1 MSMRLSLAKI
11 EAALLESVRADPA
24 LIGAVLEGRS
34 RGLPPETDVF
44 ADDHR
49 SLTAIAEG
57 RAEAEHGTARWRHC
71 FPWLA
76 AATGED
82 GANDV
87 AGCEVGYGPPFVLD
101 PGQVAAVARGLAEEG
116 WRFGA
121 GHAGGTY
128 EGLEALAP
136 FYTAAAHE
144 GKAVV
149 GAVR

>member
-1 MSMRLSLAKI
+1 MRLNLAKI

-24 LIGAVLEGRS
+24 LVGVVFEGRL
-34 RGLPPETDVF
+34 RGLPLETDLF

-57 RAEAEHGTARWRHC
+57 RAEAEHGTARWRQC

-82 GANDV
+82 GANDM
-87 AGCEVGYGPPFVLD
+87 AGCEVGYGPPFALD
-101 PGQVAAVARGLAEEG
+101 PAQVAAVSRGLAEEG
-116 WRFGA
+116 WKFGA
-121 GHAGGTY
+121 GHAGGAY

-136 FYTAAAHE
+136 FYAAAARE
-144 GKAVV
+144 GRAVV

>member
-11 EAALLESVRADPA
+11 EAALLESVRADPG

-34 RGLPPETDVF
+34 GGLPLETDVF

-49 SLTAIAEG
+49 SRTAIAEG
-57 RAEAEHGTARWRHC
+57 RAEAEHGTARWRRC

-87 AGCEVGYGPPFVLD
+87 AGCEVGYGPPFVPD
-101 PGQVAAVARGLAEEG
+101 PAQVAAVARGLGEEG
-116 WRFGA
+116 WGFGA
-121 GHAGGTY
+121 GHAGGAY

-136 FYTAAAHE
+136 FYAAAASE

>member
-1 MSMRLSLAKI
+1 MSMRLSLVKI

-24 LIGAVLEGRS
+24 LIAAVFEGRS
-34 RGLPPETDVF
+34 PGLPLETDVF

-57 RAEAEHGTARWRHC
+57 RAEAEHGTAGWRQC

-87 AGCEVGYGPPFVLD
+87 AGCEVGYGPPFVLE
-101 PGQVAAVARGLAEEG
+101 PAQVAAAARGLAEEG

-121 GHAGGTY
+121 GHAGGAY

-136 FYTAAAHE
+136 FYAAAARE
-144 GKAVV
+144 GRAVV